1 MFDAAAGRI
10 ATDRLCGPP
19 CGSRPS
25 DCARGLAGTWSGVSS
40 LAACRSACLR
50 CDQCRFVSYSARQQE
65 CLWNRHCAPQT
76 VFGRAHE
83 GFDTFG
89 VRPGAHSYNIS
100 ANTPLD
106 APARC
111 QL

>member
-25 DCARGLAGTWSGVSS
+25 DCACGLAGTWSGVSS

-50 CDQCRFVSYSARQQE
+50 CDQCQFVSYSTRQQE

-83 GFDTFG
+83 GFDTFA
-89 VRPGAHSYNIS
+89 VRPGGHSYNIS
-100 ANTPLD
+100 ADTPLD